1 MTQLYEL
8 SNFLRIKAS
17 SKLNVWNS
25 SSTSR
30 SKCGFTNTWPTT
42 PNSLTKPNGVQT
54 VKIIGE
60 KILYLLV
67 KLLKNFYCRAVQK
80 MLLQFSMSSSV
91 IKKDFIQIN
100 RPVEYNTH

>member
-1 MTQLYEL
+1 MSHTTIYDDCCLKKKKNYFKQNFYIFFIIGYLPVTQLYEF

-30 SKCGFTNTWPTT
+30 SKCGFTSTWPTT

-54 VKIIGE
+54 VK
-60 KILYLLV
+60 KIE
-67 KLLKNFYCRAVQK
+67 N
-80 MLLQFSMSSSV
+80 
-91 IKKDFIQIN
+91 KK
-100 RPVEYNTH
+100 